1 MTPPHEHDERPT
13 AAAFEAAT
21 GDGPAPMEPPA
32 LREAAVR
39 VAFEGLRQIRRLMNS
54 DHPDPLSVPAAWERN
69 QMVRAVALA
78 LEAAGIPPSA
88 VDTAGQRTATG
99 YRVGSADQPGVVRV
113 EWLGP
118 AGSGAAQEEPEALR
132 RCADALRPLGW
143 EALEY
148 RGARRHRHL
157 EVEAAI

>member
-1 MTPPHEHDERPT
+1 MTPPQEHGERAP

-21 GDGPAPMEPPA
+21 GDGPAPTEPPA
-32 LREAAVR
+32 QREAAVR
-39 VAFEGLRQIRRLMNS
+39 VAFEGLLQIRRLMNTG
-54 DHPDPLSVPAAWERN
+54 HPDPLSAPASWERN
-69 QMVRAVALA
+69 QMVRAIALA
-78 LEAAGIPPSA
+78 LEAAGIPPSTVGA
-88 VDTAGQRTATG
+88 AGERTATG
-99 YRVGSADQPGVVRV
+99 YRVGPADQPAVVRV

-148 RGARRHRHL
+148 RGARRHRYL
-157 EVEAAI
+157 EVEAAT

>member
-1 MTPPHEHDERPT
+1 MTPPEEHSERAP
-13 AAAFEAAT
+13 AAPFEAAT
-21 GDGPAPMEPPA
+21 GDGPAPAAPPA
-32 LREAAVR
+32 QREAAVR

-54 DHPDPLSVPAAWERN
+54 GHPDPLALPAPWER
-69 QMVRAVALA
+69 QQLVRAVSLA

-88 VDTAGQRTATG
+88 VDATGRRTRTG
-99 YRVGSADQPGVVRV
+99 YRLCPADQPGAVRV

-118 AGSGAAQEEPEALR
+118 PGSGAAQEEAEALR
-132 RCADALRPLGW
+132 RCADTLRPLGW

-148 RGARRHRHL
+148 RGARRHRYL

>member
-1 MTPPHEHDERPT
+1 MTPSNDHGERT
-13 AAAFEAAT
+13 SAFEAAT
-21 GDGPAPMEPPA
+21 GDEPATAEPPA
-32 LREAAVR
+32 QREAAVR
-39 VAFEGLRQIRRLMNS
+39 VAFEGLRQIRRLMNT

-69 QMVRAVALA
+69 QMVRAVALT

-88 VDTAGQRTATG
+88 VDTTGRRTATG
-99 YRVGSADQPGVVRV
+99 YRVTPTDRTRAVIV

-118 AGSGAAQEEPEALR
+118 AGSGAAQDEAEALR
-132 RCADALRPLGW
+132 RCANALRPLGW

-157 EVEAAI
+157 EVEPAI

>member
-1 MTPPHEHDERPT
+1 MAPPNEHGERTYP
-13 AAAFEAAT
+13 FEAAT
-21 GDGPAPMEPPA
+21 GDEVATTEPTA
-32 LREAAVR
+32 QREAAVR
-39 VAFEGLRQIRRLMNS
+39 VAFEGLRQIRRLMNT

-69 QMVRAVALA
+69 QMVRAVALT

-88 VDTAGQRTATG
+88 IDTTGRRTATG
-99 YRVGSADQPGVVRV
+99 YRVTSADRPQVVIV

-118 AGSGAAQEEPEALR
+118 TGSGAAQDEAEALR
-132 RCADALRPLGW
+132 RCTDALRPLGW

-157 EVEAAI
+157 EVEPTI